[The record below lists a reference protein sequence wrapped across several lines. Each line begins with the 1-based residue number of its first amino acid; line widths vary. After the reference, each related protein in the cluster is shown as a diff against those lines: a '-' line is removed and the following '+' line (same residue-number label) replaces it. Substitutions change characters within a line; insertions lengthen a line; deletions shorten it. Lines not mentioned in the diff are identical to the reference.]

1 MIILEFITQFLTE
14 GARIDHPEDLVFS
27 EGSAGATR
35 ALKALLEIPKR
46 TDQVTIKW
54 DGFPA
59 LVFGRNVDGQLV
71 VADKH
76 MFTKS
81 DGSGRVTSLNAFIQ
95 YDVNR
100 GANRGDLY
108 EKLRILWPALEQA
121 VPKGAQGYYWGDLM
135 WVGQLKPQ
143 QGSYV
148 FKPNTVTYRIPAN
161 SAMGKR
167 IGNCVAG
174 IAVHSYFSD
183 FDSGAQP
190 LNGHGQLNDQGPLCI
205 LTSQIPDKVAVKEPV
220 QLVKSAQTA
229 ISRYGTAVDAM
240 LDPISLAQYKIKDL
254 GALMQKYVNA
264 RVRGETRSF
273 TDWLP
278 TSVTANKLNTLLGE
292 NGYLH
297 QHKQGLEGAFS
308 MFQTI
313 MNLKDNLVKQLDS
326 QQKTVQASV
335 GSAPGGEGYVF
346 NTSQGTIKMVNRA
359 SFSAAN
365 FASNG

>member
-1 MIILEFITQFLTE
+1 MIILEFLTQFLTE

-27 EGSAGATR
+27 QGSTGANN
-35 ALKALLEIPKR
+35 ALKALMEIPGR

-81 DGSGRVTSLNAFIQ
+81 DGSGRVTSLKAFIQ

-121 VPKGAQGYYWGDLM
+121 VPRNAKGYYWGDLM
-135 WVGQLKPQ
+135 WVGQLQPQ
-143 QGSYV
+143 QNTYV

-161 SAMGKR
+161 STMGQR
-167 IGNCVAG
+167 IGKCVAG

-183 FDSGAQP
+183 FDSAAQP
-190 LNGHGQLNDQGPLCI
+190 LKGIGQLNDQGPLCI
-205 LTSQIPDKVAVKEPV
+205 LTSQIPDKVAVREPV
-220 QLVKSAQTA
+220 QLVKAAQTA
-229 ISRYGTAVDAM
+229 ISRYGAAVDAM
-240 LDPISLAQYKIKDL
+240 LDPASLAQYKIKDL
-254 GALMQKYVNA
+254 GALMQKYINA
-264 RVRGETRSF
+264 RVRGESRSF
-273 TDWLP
+273 ADWLP

-292 NGYLH
+292 NGYLI
-297 QHKQGLEGAFS
+297 QHKQGLDGAFS
-308 MFQTI
+308 IFQTI
-313 MNLKDNLVKQLDS
+313 LNLKDNLVKQLDS
-326 QQKTVQASV
+326 QQKTIQATV
-335 GSAPGGEGYVF
+335 GNAAGGEGYVF
-346 NTSQGTIKMVNRA
+346 NTSYGTIKLVDRA